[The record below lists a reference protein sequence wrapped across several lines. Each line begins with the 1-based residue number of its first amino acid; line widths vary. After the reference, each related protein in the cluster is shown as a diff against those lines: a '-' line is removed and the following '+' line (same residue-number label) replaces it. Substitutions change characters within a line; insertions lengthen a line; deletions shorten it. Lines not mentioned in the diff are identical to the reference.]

1 MIGRC
6 NSAGL
11 AALAGVLCLAGAQA
25 AAPIHIYD
33 KVELTYF
40 QCNGPVRQSLYR
52 RRSMGG
58 SQGPELRQTM
68 LRFLGWRPSV
78 PRAHYFIRTGQV
90 DVGERI
96 ASIRFWHIQ
105 QDRKFCQRRVDR
117 GGEAE
122 QPRS

>member
-1 MIGRC
+1 MPGGGTSGCADPHLRQ
-6 NSAGL
+6 G
-11 AALAGVLCLAGAQA
+11 G
-25 AAPIHIYD
+25 
-33 KVELTYF
+33 TYF

-122 QPRS
+122 QPRSEEHTSELQSL